1 MKTRAPLHPAIEP
14 LEARIAPA
22 AIFHYTD
29 VDGDKVTLTSS
40 TGVSADL
47 GNAAHVVGGQL
58 QLLDLQ
64 TAMFGNEFRDADIT
78 LSVVKAGGGD
88 GLANIGFINATGVD
102 LGKVTIKGDLARIV
116 AGDAVTADDPG
127 VKSLN
132 VRTLGVLGLATGAAN
147 LDSVITGALGTM
159 KVARDF
165 SDAQLRVNNGGI
177 GAVKIGGDLTGNIQD
192 FTGYIGSAGNIGSI
206 TIGGSL
212 VGGGATAFL
221 GLSGGSSAKIF
232 SGADIGP
239 VKIGGNLIG
248 GGGGGSAIIE
258 STGAIGTVD
267 IRGSIVAGSIE
278 SGRIFAGTTLGAV
291 KVGRDIIGGGHN
303 SGQLRSGGAMGT
315 VQIGGDLIGGPGS
328 VSGGLFSGGAMGAVK
343 IGGNL
348 IGGKPDPTQ
357 SLNQSGAIVSAG
369 RIVSVAITGA
379 IFGGKDGSIGNVVA
393 SGAIIAGD
401 DIGTISVGRGIFGEL
416 SAPVTIIARGQAV
429 KPISGFDVAIGK
441 ITIKGDVQF
450 ARILAGFDESQMPA
464 NADASIGVVKVTKD
478 WRASS
483 IVAGAQDA
491 GANGFGAGDTLQSV
505 ANTALVARI
514 ASITIG
520 GDLTGT
526 SYALDQF
533 GFVAQEIVTL
543 KIGGRAAAL
552 TAGKSNNAFPIA
564 FTTDVAVLEV

>member
-1 MKTRAPLHPAIEP
+1 M
-14 LEARIAPA
+14 
-22 AIFHYTD
+22 
-29 VDGDKVTLTSS
+29 
-40 TGVSADL
+40 
-47 GNAAHVVGGQL
+47 
-58 QLLDLQ
+58 
-64 TAMFGNEFRDADIT
+64 
-78 LSVVKAGGGD
+78 
-88 GLANIGFINATGVD
+88 
-102 LGKVTIKGDLARIV
+102 
-116 AGDAVTADDPG
+116 
-127 VKSLN
+127 
-132 VRTLGVLGLATGAAN
+132 
-147 LDSVITGALGTM
+147 
-159 KVARDF
+159 
-165 SDAQLRVNNGGI
+165 
-177 GAVKIGGDLTGNIQD
+177 
-192 FTGYIGSAGNIGSI
+192 
-206 TIGGSL
+206 
-212 VGGGATAFL
+212 
-221 GLSGGSSAKIF
+221 
-232 SGADIGP
+232 
-239 VKIGGNLIG
+239 
-248 GGGGGSAIIE
+248 
-258 STGAIGTVD
+258 
-267 IRGSIVAGSIE
+267 
-278 SGRIFAGTTLGAV
+278 
-291 KVGRDIIGGGHN
+291 
-303 SGQLRSGGAMGT
+303 
-315 VQIGGDLIGGPGS
+315 
-328 VSGGLFSGGAMGAVK
+328 
-343 IGGNL
+343 
-348 IGGKPDPTQ
+348 
-357 SLNQSGAIVSAG
+357 
-369 RIVSVAITGA
+369 
-379 IFGGKDGSIGNVVA
+379 A